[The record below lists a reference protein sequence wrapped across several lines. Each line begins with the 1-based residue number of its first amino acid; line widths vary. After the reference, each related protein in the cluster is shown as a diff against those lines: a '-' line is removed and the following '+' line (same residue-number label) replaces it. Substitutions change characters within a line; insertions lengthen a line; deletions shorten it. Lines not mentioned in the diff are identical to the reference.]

1 MEHLKIFI
9 ADDDGQDMIE
19 YGLVVSLIVIG
30 GVVAYQA
37 FSNQINTGI
46 NTVAGAVAN
55 NL

>member
-1 MEHLKIFI
+1 MSLLKQFFI
-9 ADDDGQDMIE
+9 EEEGQDMIE

-30 GVVAYQA
+30 GVVAYKA